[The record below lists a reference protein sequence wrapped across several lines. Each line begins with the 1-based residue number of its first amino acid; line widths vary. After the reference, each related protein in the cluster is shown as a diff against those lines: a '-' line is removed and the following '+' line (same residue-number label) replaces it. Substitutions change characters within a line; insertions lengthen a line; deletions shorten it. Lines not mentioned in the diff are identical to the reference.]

1 MRYNF
6 DVPEKEEQQPRA
18 PSPATPKEEV
28 QWLPLQNHPIFTTAT
43 ATAASTGHPSAH
55 RTARNLMAWDGA
67 SRLYFWDSVK
77 KCLHRISI
85 RLGEPDPTSVLADSP
100 SKVLQADVQLNFVVD
115 RISIN
120 RNGSA
125 LLLAGSDGLCIMYL
139 YGRTSTTDNT
149 IICRGQFLH
158 IVHLPIGI
166 NSLFSKLISNLVAK
180 GGLKHSTQMMQS
192 VSLKAEQGHCPIQVL
207 SDYLVKFDC
216 LQFMTVSIGSQI
228 YFNSNNVIRTL
239 QVSWHPSSDTHLG
252 ILSSDSVFR
261 IFDLSSD
268 VGLPE
273 QEYYLQPVDP
283 GKSRNAASIC
293 PVDFSFG
300 ADHLW
305 DRFSFSLYYVA
316 QFNGIRFLFYSV
328 MVQSTSFVQLFLLE
342 EAVCVGIIVLR
353 SLAYE
358 KLKIPKNRTIRN
370 ATFPELAHQATEGGN
385 LSMLKAHPYALFD
398 ASLSLQGPLRKVCN
412 GGEEEFLAVRVA
424 ECEGR
429 AVSFLYNLVSK
440 DSILVTA
447 WSGGQLQIDALA
459 DEIQP
464 VWIVGSPPRVRV
476 DSLDRILGL
485 AMICESIPCELSVVK
500 LDQPDQT
507 FWLGHPPP
515 LLRLAIIDLALPRN
529 MESGSLISLFVD
541 PLIPERI
548 YSLHDGGIDSIVLHF
563 LPFTSE
569 ATGKNE
575 TMRTPSV
582 HPVLNS
588 FGYSWIVA
596 VTSSQECIVLE
607 MKSLNLLIPVH
618 VDIEKDI
625 SLEEPKQIDT
635 PNVIS
640 KELLSG
646 PKVVFIPQTSPNLR
660 SVAADSIEGRS
671 TLHQYFKL
679 FHENYV
685 EYAHKVYFELKHHGP
700 HLKRIIDDQLARL
713 GEAQQKL
720 LKVEEKQPTL
730 EERIHHANQM
740 HSFLEE
746 RLQSLRNLPGAH
758 KKPLSRAEREFKSE
772 LDRFRGV
779 ELDALRSSIETL
791 NARSRRYVQSSKGST
806 SNQQRHISGRKN
818 FVEDA
823 QISQLKSAI
832 AKLSLVNSENAKR
845 VKVVESALKSQER
858 TGD

>member
-149 IICRGQFLH
+149 IICR
-158 IVHLPIGI
+158 
-166 NSLFSKLISNLVAK
+166 
-180 GGLKHSTQMMQS
+180 
-192 VSLKAEQGHCPIQVL
+192 
-207 SDYLVKFDC
+207 
-216 LQFMTVSIGSQI
+216 TVSIGSQI

-305 DRFSFSLYYVA
+305 DRFSVFILFSDGSIYILCPVVP
-316 QFNGIRFLFYSV
+316 FGSV
-328 MVQSTSFVQLFLLE
+328 YKWESILEIYNDAHTFGLKSANSTAVSNSNLAIFWLE
-342 EAVCVGIIVLR
+342 
-353 SLAYE
+353 
-358 KLKIPKNRTIRN
+358 

-476 DSLDRILGL
+476 DSLDHILGL

-500 LDQPDQT
+500 VDQPPDQT

-582 HPVLNS
+582 HPVLSTCQAESSSSSPICGFVALSDS

-635 PNVIS
+635 PNIIS